1 MARPEDIGESQGR
14 QRSTLPGRKNHE
26 LRNDRDHDRRRAA
39 RRLADWPRHEERRL
53 RLVTGI
59 ARGVVGGVMGGF
71 VLRMQGIPAA
81 GSRFAM
87 VAAALVGAFILIVVQ
102 RKFWGVKM
110 APTA

>member
-1 MARPEDIGESQGR
+1 MNFETIALTAVAGLLAGWLTGFVMKRGGYGLATDIA
-14 QRSTLPGRKNHE
+14 L
-26 LRNDRDHDRRRAA
+26 
-39 RRLADWPRHEERRL
+39 
-53 RLVTGI
+53 
-59 ARGVVGGVMGGF
+59 GVVGGVVGGF

-87 VAAALVGAFILIVVQ
+87 VAAAFVGAFILIVVQ